1 MTRLYL
7 IAFATVFGTVAN
19 VGAAVAQRAGVA
31 SPRPD
36 LTARTLD
43 QITTYDEMNACTMK
57 PNVGAAKALLAATT
71 IIDARKFAARFKWRA
86 CTLKGPGTGF
96 MKVEPNDPK
105 LDELRWM
112 SADYFLRD
120 AALIANL
127 EPLPKRRIYN
137 KPWFAASARDDSIDE
152 MAACVADTNPAGIL
166 SLNKVQIGSKEE
178 QAAFTALDDD
188 FVVCLS
194 AGVTLQG
201 GRKAIRGALVD
212 ALYQR
217 TQMWPI
223 TEAEKAGVSN

>member
-1 MTRLYL
+1 
-7 IAFATVFGTVAN
+7 
-19 VGAAVAQRAGVA
+19 
-31 SPRPD
+31 
-36 LTARTLD
+36 
-43 QITTYDEMNACTMK
+43 MNACQMR
-57 PNVGAAKALLAATT
+57 PNVEAAKLLLAAKS
-71 IIDARKFAARFKWRA
+71 IDDARKFAARFKWRA

-112 SADYFLRD
+112 SADYLLRD
-120 AALIANL
+120 AALLAKL
-127 EPLPKRRIYN
+127 DPLPKRRIYN

-166 SLNKVQIGSKEE
+166 SLNKAQIGSKEE
-178 QAAFTALDDD
+178 QAAFSALDND
-188 FVVCLS
+188 FVACLS